1 MENLLVVDN
10 DGRIISCRVSYIY
23 GRALFGAIAM
33 QSGNI
38 HDSSLSQTESLSLE
52 KIKRAAQAVAP
63 GDNIMFINDNRR
75 IRSCRINP
83 KYGIALLEYLRQN
96 PQEVADVAKAALS
109 YDPAIQSSEASSS
122 SQETRAESSQ
132 RPSKK
137 SKPSYTNPS
146 FSAVSTSATPTT
158 KASILSDHILSTVNR
173 QPYNRDWMSKYNIN
187 DSCLNG
193 PSSKVKLDVLVKNG
207 AIKAGDLLCVRYD
220 RDDGNENVEVG
231 EVSRCDYVPTSHIRS
246 NKMLILTSL
255 SSQVLPIPPNAP
267 YPQNSQLDLHVLTHQ
282 ASIDG
287 ILHDCKGATDIV
299 NGMDRESTRTNGKS
313 KKLPEPWKTIG
324 VLERDGR
331 EVGSLWKVRQAYEV
345 FTEAVREWGERNNEV
360 SD

>member
-1 MENLLVVDN
+1 MTTTVLLQLLANVQPTHIFQSCFRRNLLTADVANPDMENLLVVDDN
-10 DGRIISCRVSYIY
+10 GRMMSCRVSHIY

-33 QSGNI
+33 QLGNV

-63 GDNIMFINDNRR
+63 GDNIMFINDSRR

-96 PQEVADVAKAALS
+96 TEGVADPAKTALS
-109 YDPAIQSSEASSS
+109 YDTAIQSGEASSS
-122 SQETRAESSQ
+122 KQETRAEASQ

-158 KASILSDHILSTVNR
+158 KAGILSDQILSTVNR

-193 PSSKVKLDVLVKNG
+193 PSSKIKVDVLVKNG
-207 AIKAGDLLCVRYD
+207 AIKAGDLLCVRYE
-220 RDDGNENVEVG
+220 RDHGNENVEVG
-231 EVSRCDYVPTSHIRS
+231 EVSRCEYLPTSNIRS
-246 NKMLILTSL
+246 KDMVVLTSL
-255 SSQVLPIPPNAP
+255 SS
-267 YPQNSQLDLHVLTHQ
+267 
-282 ASIDG
+282 
-287 ILHDCKGATDIV
+287 
-299 NGMDRESTRTNGKS
+299 
-313 KKLPEPWKTIG
+313 
-324 VLERDGR
+324 
-331 EVGSLWKVRQAYEV
+331 
-345 FTEAVREWGERNNEV
+345 
-360 SD
+360 